1 MTDTPDWA
9 DEKAREI
16 YDQLGPLG
24 AHWRLY
30 VAQALRDLAAE
41 KDKEIERL
49 RANEEKL
56 MLQIERA
63 FEIEREACA
72 KVAENHYEF
81 PNEGPEIANA
91 IRNQP

>member
-1 MTDTPDWA
+1 MSIQISGECA
-9 DEKAREI
+9 KCGCI
-16 YDQLGPLG
+16 HQLDKL
-24 AHWRLY
+24 
-30 VAQALRDLAAE
+30 AE